1 MSDADAVTPQAR
13 RDGGFTLI
21 ELMVAIG
28 IFALLMA
35 LVSVILINGI
45 RSIRVAT
52 TANTVQAQQQNTMLV
67 LSKLVKYIDNPLNTG
82 VPPAAILQATPS
94 SMAFFTLS
102 GTGIV
107 DRLPYK
113 VAVCRTPRGVETF
126 TWSPT
131 LVNGAAVVN
140 TSPDMSAPAC
150 TDAGAAGSR
159 RRILLPDAPDTNP
172 TAAFRYYRERTA
184 ADGVGTGDIEL
195 VPVGVLT
202 AAQLALLHRVE
213 ITLSDP
219 SVGAPLQQSI
229 VLANER

>member
-1 MSDADAVTPQAR
+1 VPDVVTGPRR
-13 RDGGFTLI
+13 RDDGFTLI

-35 LVSVILINGI
+35 MVSVILVNGI

-52 TANTVQAQQQNTMLV
+52 TANNVQAQQQNTMLE
-67 LSKLVKYIDNPLNTG
+67 LSQLVKYIDNPVNTG
-82 VPPAAILQATPS
+82 VPPAAILNATPT
-94 SMAFFTLS
+94 SMTFFTLS
-102 GTGIV
+102 GSGNV

-113 VAVCRTPRGVETF
+113 VVACTTTRGVETF
-126 TWSPT
+126 TWAPA

-140 TSPDMSAPAC
+140 TNPNMTVPAC

-159 RRILLPDAPDTNP
+159 RRILLPNGADTNP
-172 TAAFRYYRERTA
+172 TLGFRYWRDRTA
-184 ADGVGTGDIEL
+184 ADGVGTGDVEL
-195 VPVGVLT
+195 VPTGSLT
-202 AAQLALLHRVE
+202 TAQLALLRKVQ

-219 SVGAPLQQSI
+219 ALGTPLEQTV